1 MANEILTSFLG
12 AIQASLSVL
21 LVILY
26 GVIAAQFD
34 ILKGDSTK
42 QISTLCV
49 RLFLPALLITKV
61 GSQLHADTGIRY
73 VPILIWGLFYALSS
87 MLLGWLMTRHFRL
100 PSWVTPA
107 ISFNN
112 TTALPLLLIES
123 LASTGIL
130 DQLLASDTD
139 NVDAALM
146 RAQSYFLVNAMIGDT
161 LTFAM
166 GPKLLDGEHAP
177 EENQDDGDEDQ
188 RKPADDG
195 PLEGPLYPLA
205 SEHSNGNGTYG
216 ARPGGQASRQENNEE
231 PHEQTSLLPTFV
243 RSGELAAERYGYDKG
258 EEAWKKFPPWIRLF
272 FHFSYAFLH
281 APLLGAITG
290 AILGLVPPFHKAFF
304 GDPENGGIFTAWLTD
319 SVKNIGG
326 LFASLQI
333 VVVGAKLSSSM
344 RKMKRGEDSG
354 TVPWTAVIFVT
365 IMRFIVW
372 PAISIAFIF
381 FLASRTNVLD
391 DDPMLW
397 FAMMLMPTGPP
408 AMKLTALA
416 DVSGCSEEEKMSIA
430 KFLSVSDLLGKY
442 TCEKEQTWTKTD

>member
-1 MANEILTSFLG
+1 
-12 AIQASLSVL
+12 
-21 LVILY
+21 
-26 GVIAAQFD
+26 
-34 ILKGDSTK
+34 
-42 QISTLCV
+42 
-49 RLFLPALLITKV
+49 
-61 GSQLHADTGIRY
+61 
-73 VPILIWGLFYALSS
+73 
-87 MLLGWLMTRHFRL
+87 MLLGWLMTRFFKF

-130 DQLLASDTD
+130 DQLLASETDT
-139 NVDAALM
+139 VDAALM

-177 EENQDDGDEDQ
+177 EKKNDDGDDDQ
-188 RKPADDG
+188 RKPIDNG
-195 PLEGPLYPLA
+195 PLESPLFPH
-205 SEHSNGNGTYG
+205 EPEQSNGHGTFG
-216 ARPGGQASRQENNEE
+216 ARPDGQDSHQEHDED
-231 PHEQTSLLPTFV
+231 PHEQTSLLPSFV
-243 RSGELAAERYGYDKG
+243 QSGELAAERYGYDKG
-258 EEAWKKFPPWIRLF
+258 GKARKIFPPWIRSFL
-272 FHFSYAFLH
+272 HFSYAFLH
-281 APLLGAITG
+281 APLIGAITG

-326 LFASLQI
+326 LFASLQV
-333 VVVGAKLSSSM
+333 VVVGAKLSSSL

-354 TVPWTAVIFVT
+354 TVPWIATVFVT

-372 PAISIAFIF
+372 PAVSIAFIYI
-381 FLASRTNVLD
+381 LASRTNVLD
-391 DDPMLW
+391 NDPMLW

-416 DVSGCSEEEKMSIA
+416 DVSGSSEEEKMSIA
-430 KFLSVSDLLGKY
+430 KFLSVSDVPSR
-442 TCEKEQTWTKTD
+442 TFS

>member
-1 MANEILTSFLG
+1 M
-12 AIQASLSVL
+12 
-21 LVILY
+21 
-26 GVIAAQFD
+26 
-34 ILKGDSTK
+34 
-42 QISTLCV
+42 
-49 RLFLPALLITKV
+49 
-61 GSQLHADTGIRY
+61 
-73 VPILIWGLFYALSS
+73 
-87 MLLGWLMTRHFRL
+87 

-139 NVDAALM
+139 TTDAALM

-177 EENQDDGDEDQ
+177 EKKKDDADEGQ
-188 RKPADDG
+188 RNPVDNG
-195 PLEGPLYPLA
+195 PLEGPLFPL
-205 SEHSNGNGTYG
+205 EPEQSNGHGTFE
-216 ARPGGQASRQENNEE
+216 ARSGRQNSRQENDEA
-231 PHEQTSLLPTFV
+231 PHEQTSLLPSFV
-243 RSGELAAERYGYDKG
+243 QSGELAAERYGYNKG
-258 EEAWKKFPPWIRLF
+258 EKAWERFPPWMRSFL
-272 FHFSYAFLH
+272 HFSYAFLH

-290 AILGLVPPFHKAFF
+290 AVLGLVPPFHKAFF

-326 LFASLQI
+326 LFASLQV
-333 VVVGAKLSSSM
+333 VVVGAKLSSSL

-354 TVPWTAVIFVT
+354 TVPWMPLVFVT

-372 PAISIAFIF
+372 PAISIAFIY
-381 FLASRTNVLD
+381 LIASHTNVLD

-416 DVSGCSEEEKMSIA
+416 DVSGSSEEEKMSIA
-430 KFLSVSDLLGKY
+430 KFLSVSNRLSWVSLED
-442 TCEKEQTWTKTD
+442 ERA